1 MFYQFYVIFCIF
13 SRMPRRFT
21 LSDYLHPDKALCP
34 PEQPP
39 KLALYVYP
47 DHQKRYVPQMLHPFE
62 WSLSFETVV
71 ASTQCNM
78 DNISSS
84 VRPLKKGLFLKMD
97 KNFLKLFLLL
107 EIKHTSCIYYTMI
120 LTEIKILCYR
130 RWVKMIRK
138 FLAVVV
144 WR

>member
-1 MFYQFYVIFCIF
+1 MSFSVFF

-62 WSLSFETVV
+62 ESHSHVLP
-71 ASTQCNM
+71 
-78 DNISSS
+78 D
-84 VRPLKKGLFLKMD
+84 
-97 KNFLKLFLLL
+97 
-107 EIKHTSCIYYTMI
+107 
-120 LTEIKILCYR
+120 KILFESPLYNSIIAKCNLF
-130 RWVKMIRK
+130 II
-138 FLAVVV
+138 
-144 WR
+144 

>member
-1 MFYQFYVIFCIF
+1 MSFSVFF

-21 LSDYLHPDKALCP
+21 LSDYLHPDKALWP

-62 WSLSFETVV
+62 GSLSFETAV
-71 ASTQCNM
+71 ASTQCKI

-84 VRPLKKGLFLKMD
+84 VRPLKNELFFRIGKYFS
-97 KNFLKLFLLL
+97 KIIPPVGNQTYKLYL
-107 EIKHTSCIYYTMI
+107 SYYNSDRN
-120 LTEIKILCYR
+120 KS
-130 RWVKMIRK
+130 
-138 FLAVVV
+138 
-144 WR
+144 